1 MTENKCIGIDIYLK
15 LSISNKKKKKNTFFE
30 TELKVIHVGCKTYGI
45 PIRHVIIE
53 DMATRI
59 NENKILKL

>member
-15 LSISNKKKKKNTFFE
+15 LSISNKKKNTLFE
-30 TELKVIHVGCKTYGI
+30 TELNVIHVGCKTYGI